1 MTTSPTIATL
11 QEAQQRE
18 TFLTAYADSATMSR
32 LSSEFSVFTNPALD
46 HELILDGA
54 FLEDDLPYLQELT
67 GYDTS
72 EWGSCYIVVSHDD
85 MSDEDDPN
93 ELRIASARDTMLT
106 VYVSGDIMSE
116 IVRQFD
122 VFTNPGND
130 DELIIDCVLL
140 EDILPEIQE
149 VTKCNTSEWNAAYV
163 LFVRQ

>member
-18 TFLTAYADSATMSR
+18 TFLTAYADSATMSK
-32 LSSEFSVFTNPALD
+32 LSSEFSVFTNPALK
-46 HELILDGA
+46 HELILDGVL
-54 FLEDDLPYLQELT
+54 LEEYLPDIQELT

-116 IVRQFD
+116 MVRQFD
-122 VFTNPGND
+122 VFTSPGNE

-140 EDILPEIQE
+140 EDVLPEIQD
-149 VTKCNTSEWNAAYV
+149 VTKCNTSEWNATYV

>member
-32 LSSEFSVFTNPALD
+32 LISEFSVFTNPALK
-46 HELILDGA
+46 HELILNCVL
-54 FLEDDLPYLQELT
+54 LEDELPYLQEIM

-72 EWGSCYIVVSHDD
+72 EWSGCYVVVSHDD

-93 ELRIASARDTMLT
+93 QLRIASARDSMLT
-106 VYVSGDIMSE
+106 AYVSGDVMSKM
-116 IVRQFD
+116 VSQFD
-122 VFTNPGND
+122 VFTNPGDD

-140 EDILPEIQE
+140 EDVLPEIQD
-149 VTKCNTSEWNAAYV
+149 VTKCNTSEWSAAYV